1 MINFDKCVNI
11 IGIILFALF
20 IIYGCSKPDN
30 LIEPIK
36 AD

>member
-30 LIEPIK
+30 LIEPLK
-36 AD
+36 AN

>member
-1 MINFDKCVNI
+1 MEDLDKCINLF
-11 IGIILFALF
+11 GIMLFALF

-30 LIEPIK
+30 IIEPLR

>member
-1 MINFDKCVNI
+1 MENFDKLINL

-20 IIYGCSKPDN
+20 IIYGCSKPGN
-30 LIEPIK
+30 IIEPLR

>member
-30 LIEPIK
+30 LIEPLK